1 MIRRQ
6 RRHGGIRAVAVAGWL
21 LAAGVFF
28 HCPVAGAEVQVSDE
42 ARELFRTGV
51 KHLKASPPDHQAAFD
66 AFRAAYA
73 DSPSPKILGNLG
85 LAAAKLERDGEAI
98 EAYERYLKEAGAKSL
113 SERRAIDADLKKLRA
128 RVSRLRLTGLP
139 AGATLRDRRVDGN
152 TAIENAYVPDGSSIT
167 LGLRAGRHEI
177 TVEAEGYAPKT
188 LTVELSPGD
197 EDAQGVRMTALDTDD
212 PDAEPVDPD
221 PPPIDEGTEASDGV
235 DAGAIGMWAAI
246 GTTAALGIATG
257 VVSGLA
263 ASNFS
268 SFEEARDAGDQARAD
283 ELRDEGETLNLTAD
297 VLLGVT
303 GAAAVTS
310 LILVVLEVTGDDASD
325 DEADVAVRVRPVV
338 TPQGGFI
345 GLEGSF

>member
-1 MIRRQ
+1 MIRRH
-6 RRHGGIRAVAVAGWL
+6 RWDGGIGAVAIVAWL
-21 LAAGVFF
+21 LAAGVFL
-28 HCPVAGAEVQVSDE
+28 HAPTARAEVQVSDQ
-42 ARELFRTGV
+42 ARDLFRTGV
-51 KHLKASPPDHQAAFD
+51 KHLKATPPDHKAAFE

-113 SERRAIDADLKKLRA
+113 AERRAIDADLKKLRA
-128 RVSRLRLTGLP
+128 RIARLRLTGLP
-139 AGATLRDRRVDGN
+139 DGAAVRDRRVDGN
-152 TAIENAYVPDGSSIT
+152 TAIENAYVPNGSSIT

-177 TVEAEGYAPKT
+177 TIEAEGYAPKT

-197 EDAQGVRMTALDTDD
+197 EDAQGVRMSALGEDD
-212 PDAEPVDPD
+212 PDTNPLDPDPEPVDQ
-221 PPPIDEGTEASDGV
+221 GTEEADGI

-268 SFEEARDAGDQARAD
+268 SFEDARDGGDLARAD

-310 LILVVLEVTGDDASD
+310 LILVVLEVTSDDGSD
-325 DEADVAVRVRPVV
+325 DEADTALRVRPVV
-338 TPQGGFI
+338 TPQGGFV